1 MRLDILC
8 KGGFPSDGYSFARLF
23 GYLHTFGCKYTNY
36 FHITI
41 RLVRIYADY
50 YIILTDLRGFMRLRN
65 NIFAEA
71 FDYLK
76 REKGIK
82 TQKRLAELMGVSEDT
97 ITRILK
103 DRTEVTEDIIT
114 KLQTASGCIF
124 NLQWLRGEDAFNMLA
139 SDAAE
144 AELRKNES
152 KQNEIDPASLAN
164 AAISAYVES
173 ISTLKQT
180 ISKMEV
186 QHERELSDKNA
197 RIVELENTIKD
208 KITIIKA
215 REARIVELERQLSA
229 ASSSDLSKYPFGIG
243 VADERKRQMK

>member
-1 MRLDILC
+1 MC

-23 GYLHTFGCKYTNY
+23 DYLHTFGCKYTNY
-36 FHITI
+36 FHTTI
-41 RLVRIYADY
+41 RLVRICADY

-124 NLQWLRGEDAFNMLA
+124 NLQWLRGEDDEPMLA
-139 SDAAE
+139 ADISN
-144 AELRKNES
+144 KNMHQS
-152 KQNEIDPASLAN
+152 ASIIDPGSAVN
-164 AAISAYVES
+164 AALAAKDETIE
-173 ISTLKQT
+173 TLK
-180 ISKMEV
+180 
-186 QHERELSDKNA
+186 A
-197 RIVELENTIKD
+197 RIVELKSTIAD
-208 KITIIKA
+208 KEDMIKA
-215 REARIVELERQLSA
+215 RDARIVDLEQKLAKIQISDLDNYPFSIGAAEERQ
-229 ASSSDLSKYPFGIG
+229 K
-243 VADERKRQMK
+243 RKNI

>member
-1 MRLDILC
+1 
-8 KGGFPSDGYSFARLF
+8 
-23 GYLHTFGCKYTNY
+23 
-36 FHITI
+36 
-41 RLVRIYADY
+41 
-50 YIILTDLRGFMRLRN
+50 MRLRN
-65 NIFAEA
+65 NIFAAA

-76 REKGIK
+76 RNTDIK
-82 TQKRLAELMGVSEDT
+82 TQKDLALRMGVTENT

-164 AAISAYVES
+164 AAISAYVEC
-173 ISTLKQT
+173 IATLKQT

-186 QHERELSDKNA
+186 QHERELADRDA

-215 REARIVELERQLSA
+215 REARIVELEQKIA
-229 ASSSDLSKYPFGIG
+229 KMQFSDIDNYPFSIG
-243 VADERKRQMK
+243 AAEERQTRKKI

>member
-1 MRLDILC
+1 
-8 KGGFPSDGYSFARLF
+8 
-23 GYLHTFGCKYTNY
+23 
-36 FHITI
+36 
-41 RLVRIYADY
+41 
-50 YIILTDLRGFMRLRN
+50 MRLRN

-144 AELRKNES
+144 AELRKSEN

-164 AAISAYVES
+164 ATISAQIETIAV
-173 ISTLKQT
+173 LKQT
-180 ISKMEV
+180 ISNIEE
-186 QHERELSDKNA
+186 QHERELADRDA
-197 RIVELENTIKD
+197 RIVELKNTIED

-215 REARIVELERQLSA
+215 REARIVELEQKLA
-229 ASSSDLSKYPFGIG
+229 KIQISDIDNYPFSIG
-243 VADERKRQMK
+243 AAEERQKRKNI

>member
-1 MRLDILC
+1 MC

-23 GYLHTFGCKYTNY
+23 DYLHTFGCKYTNY
-36 FHITI
+36 FHTTI
-41 RLVRIYADY
+41 RLVRICADY

-124 NLQWLRGEDAFNMLA
+124 NLQWLRGEDDEPMLA
-139 SDAAE
+139 ADIGN
-144 AELRKNES
+144 KNMHQS
-152 KQNEIDPASLAN
+152 ASIIDPGSAIN
-164 AAISAYVES
+164 AALAAKDETID
-173 ISTLKQT
+173 TLKARIVELKST
-180 ISKMEV
+180 IA
-186 QHERELSDKNA
+186 DKEDMIKARDA
-197 RIVELENTIKD
+197 RIVELEQ
-208 KITIIKA
+208 KIAKMQFSDIDNYPFSIGA
-215 REARIVELERQLSA
+215 AEERQ
-229 ASSSDLSKYPFGIG
+229 K
-243 VADERKRQMK
+243 RKNI